1 MINAVQ
7 MKFVLNAQ
15 EGFEADWRVLATR
28 HVGWIFSLLIAAICR
43 SKLPDSKPWFLLAA
57 YSIAFDALATDLFC
71 FKPLFSD
78 SNYLNTGTLVF
89 HCGNF
94 GLIVLNPLWFKDGG
108 KSVLDVIEKMVEITM
123 IRGAQSGGVV
133 TFDEKK
139 SGENES
145 REMIGTRTRVV
156 KSKRSDLSILLRKNL
171 SASVG
176 RTRNPVALQKSS
188 EYVPKFY
195 AGHTRFATSSVA
207 DFSGTHPHQWS
218 KPSSQ
223 RVYDFSESVLRS
235 SDQRVE
241 ASSEDLSG
249 RRLRSKASRELTRPK
264 VIRVENFISHNGDFE
279 FFDLNDTSYDADTV
293 MNWLEIALECQ
304 KPAYVDSAG
313 IAGMVDLIRCQGCF
327 ALSIR
332 FTVCLG
338 LPMSKISDSKSA
350 KLPVM
355 KDYKNLGTLFEEA
368 LAEYQSQYPINI
380 EDIRSSLSHRVALCD
395 LTVKKLLVSQS
406 GLEAFSKYM
415 KHPNSD
421 IPDVGITKFVR
432 VVIDAFFDND
442 LLQTVKYFMFH
453 AKGSFGLCVMSSLE
467 SHRQLCLASRGQTIS
482 VAFYPKTGAICY
494 GSEQAAVKAGTCV
507 DLDELD
513 MEDPFVNDKDDM
525 EVQRLDLDDLNG
537 EICLIDWANDG
548 NPIVSPP
555 NRQIQQHSV
564 MGGKVKVILT
574 TEKMNEE
581 KLANTTNAALRTRM
595 TMLTNNPFVAPLPPT
610 SNDPIRQDLIEIPL
624 VCKKIQDDWNN
635 KHDKMFS
642 LNRLTALNLGRCIKE
657 RIEACA
663 NGKYQDN
670 PNRVDILCT
679 GCEVSLWLAEQ
690 FASDL
695 QKAFPNL
702 RILALSSNKLLGLYG
717 QDTFGVPTVGFP
729 QGTRTMD
736 LDDTIT
742 IICSHSGGTF
752 SPLACSSLFQ
762 SSTRNI
768 FVVASEWDTQ
778 IGKQLRAMN
787 KSDENVDLKF
797 LFDSRIFTTDVGIR
811 TAEPCSLSIVAMHV
825 LLTKIFQ
832 HISIVILSTDSLRQ
846 FSGAVI
852 TQQDLEI
859 LERCNTSNIRA
870 LMDIVGADEKGVPLK
885 DDVPCKER
893 ELRAAG
899 DIWSEHILENV
910 RAYVMSFIYIVATV
924 VSGYPI
930 VSGIALGAGLSSES
944 RIIYLLKLFDALIY
958 FWLPQINVIILRLIQ
973 RRPLL
978 HRMVGR
984 TVVIGDIPW
993 VAQAAEAF
1001 LSKIFAC
1008 SYSIAGLNVHSAN
1021 PSDHL
1026 VHRMT
1031 HRVVRGTLCL
1041 VGRPDGRLNALT
1053 AMESSVCLSV
1063 NQASSIQS
1071 LGSRCESVTI
1081 GHNPFKLPLSARAI
1095 FLDRY
1100 RPLFLCEHLLDQKLD
1115 VSRSLEVSCRGLN
1128 LSRRNPN
1135 LSGALSNETL
1145 LDETIRHS
1153 SHIFKK
1159 SKGLS
1164 SAALLGKYKGL
1175 ERDTHN
1181 LLEHH
1186 FLDKSHKVSMTMV
1199 IETALHRKKWSN
1211 NVRRL
1216 FEVLDV
1222 DQKHY
1227 LKKEEFLN
1235 LSSYVSSR
1243 SRDELN
1249 IIFDQF
1255 TGDQSGH
1262 LTYDEFYDLMSKT
1275 KLELEA
1281 MLEPRIRD
1289 ERGVIQIKTSKE
1301 RFFGETI
1308 VKAENLGTQDSSKFA
1323 QLLEATTRQGYAQ
1336 ELYESRVASLQRFVS
1351 MTVMFHQMGW
1361 RVERFFSKNTFGLLG
1376 YRIDR
1381 THSIMRVATTASPI
1395 SGADVRDS
1403 AKLWCYMKRI
1413 KTSVKTISQAWIDY
1427 NTRKKSR
1434 VKKALVSHE

>member
-1 MINAVQ
+1 MKNILFRTHISRLDDVIIVYLDTFLSALIELTQTSSKAFMTLFTPIHHQGSYSFDFGKSPLLYYSGSNRCTSDLIHNHTPSKMSFAKWLLTYTVFGILHELAHVTVAVGLNLIDLSKDGFLGHLVNAVH
-7 MKFVLNAQ
+7 MKFVLNVQ
-15 EGFEADWRVLATR
+15 EGFEDDWRVLATR
-28 HVGWIFSLLIAAICR
+28 HSGWIFSLLVAALCR

-78 SNYLNTGTLVF
+78 SSYLGTNTLVF

-139 SGENES
+139 SGGNES

-156 KSKRSDLSILLRKNL
+156 KSKRSDLSILLRNKLSGRNL
-171 SASVG
+171 A
-176 RTRNPVALQKSS
+176 ALSS

-235 SDQRVE
+235 SDQRAE

-279 FFDLNDTSYDADTV
+279 FFDLNDTSYDTDTV
-293 MNWLEIALECQ
+293 MNWLEIALECP

-338 LPMSKISDSKSA
+338 LPISKISDAKSA
-350 KLPVM
+350 KLPMM
-355 KDYKNLGTLFEEA
+355 KDYKKLGTLFEEA

-380 EDIRSSLSHRVALCD
+380 EDIRSSLSHRVALCN
-395 LTVKKLLVSQS
+395 LTVKKLLVNQD
-406 GLEAFSKYM
+406 GLEAFSKYI
-415 KHPNSD
+415 KDPDSEALD
-421 IPDVGITKFVR
+421 IGVTKFVR
-432 VVIDAFFDND
+432 TVIDAFFDND

-453 AKGSFGLCVMSSLE
+453 AKGSFGLCVMSSLD

-482 VAFYPKTGAICY
+482 VAFYPKTGVICY

-507 DLDELD
+507 DMYNLD
-513 MEDPFVNDKDDM
+513 MKSPFVSDEDDL

-537 EICLIDWANDG
+537 EICLIDWMNDE

-555 NRQIQQHSV
+555 NRKIQQFAV
-564 MGGKVKVILT
+564 MGGKVKVVLT
-574 TEKMNEE
+574 TEKMNEQILT
-581 KLANTTNAALRTRM
+581 KTTNASLRARM
-595 TMLTNNPFVAPLPPT
+595 TMLTNNSFVAPLPPS
-610 SNDPIRQDLIEIPL
+610 SNDPIRQDLRDIPL
-624 VCKKIQDDWNN
+624 VCKNIQDDWNN

-657 RIEACA
+657 RIDACA
-663 NGKYQDN
+663 SGKYRDS

-695 QKAFPNL
+695 QKAFPKL
-702 RILALSSNKLLGLYG
+702 RIIALSSNKLLGLYG

-729 QGTRTMD
+729 QGTKTLD

-787 KSDENVDLKF
+787 QSDEKVDLIS

-811 TAEPCSLSIVAMHV
+811 TAEPCSLSVVAMHV

-832 HISIVILSTDSLRQ
+832 HISIVILSSDSLRQ
-846 FSGAVI
+846 FSGAII

-859 LERCNTSNIRA
+859 LERCNISNIRA
-870 LMDIVGADEKGVPLK
+870 LMDIVGADENGVPLK
-885 DDVPCKER
+885 DDVQCKER

-924 VSGYPI
+924 VSGYPL
-930 VSGIALGAGLSSES
+930 VTGIALGAGLSSES

-958 FWLPQINVIILRLIQ
+958 FWLPQINVIIIRLIQ

-984 TVVIGDIPW
+984 TVVIGD
-993 VAQAAEAF
+993 V
-1001 LSKIFAC
+1001 
-1008 SYSIAGLNVHSAN
+1008 SI
-1021 PSDHL
+1021 
-1026 VHRMT
+1026 
-1031 HRVVRGTLCL
+1031 
-1041 VGRPDGRLNALT
+1041 
-1053 AMESSVCLSV
+1053 
-1063 NQASSIQS
+1063 
-1071 LGSRCESVTI
+1071 
-1081 GHNPFKLPLSARAI
+1081 
-1095 FLDRY
+1095 
-1100 RPLFLCEHLLDQKLD
+1100 
-1115 VSRSLEVSCRGLN
+1115 
-1128 LSRRNPN
+1128 
-1135 LSGALSNETL
+1135 
-1145 LDETIRHS
+1145 
-1153 SHIFKK
+1153 
-1159 SKGLS
+1159 
-1164 SAALLGKYKGL
+1164 YK
-1175 ERDTHN
+1175 
-1181 LLEHH
+1181 
-1186 FLDKSHKVSMTMV
+1186 
-1199 IETALHRKKWSN
+1199 
-1211 NVRRL
+1211 
-1216 FEVLDV
+1216 
-1222 DQKHY
+1222 
-1227 LKKEEFLN
+1227 
-1235 LSSYVSSR
+1235 
-1243 SRDELN
+1243 
-1249 IIFDQF
+1249 
-1255 TGDQSGH
+1255 
-1262 LTYDEFYDLMSKT
+1262 
-1275 KLELEA
+1275 
-1281 MLEPRIRD
+1281 
-1289 ERGVIQIKTSKE
+1289 
-1301 RFFGETI
+1301 
-1308 VKAENLGTQDSSKFA
+1308 
-1323 QLLEATTRQGYAQ
+1323 
-1336 ELYESRVASLQRFVS
+1336 
-1351 MTVMFHQMGW
+1351 
-1361 RVERFFSKNTFGLLG
+1361 
-1376 YRIDR
+1376 
-1381 THSIMRVATTASPI
+1381 
-1395 SGADVRDS
+1395 
-1403 AKLWCYMKRI
+1403 
-1413 KTSVKTISQAWIDY
+1413 
-1427 NTRKKSR
+1427 
-1434 VKKALVSHE
+1434 